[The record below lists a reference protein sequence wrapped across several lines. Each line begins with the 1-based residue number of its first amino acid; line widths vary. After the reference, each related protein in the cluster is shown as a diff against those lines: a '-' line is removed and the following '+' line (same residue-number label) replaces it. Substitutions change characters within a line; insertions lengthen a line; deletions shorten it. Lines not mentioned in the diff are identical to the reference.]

1 MKKIKAIAIFLTL
14 VFIALPATS
23 TMGAISQKEEIET
36 TTLEYTFFKSD
47 GSINT
52 KEIIF
57 TKEDISQF
65 SDIVAFLFEKIS
77 SKKYFDFDIREIID
91 DLKEEFGQSG
101 LLSIFSSLSNLRPLQ
116 KRVFIMSNGH
126 GAKFDLHFKSD
137 ISMRK
142 SLTFWHYFGNTK
154 SITPSKTLII
164 DPIPIQPFYKIL
176 DGWQVGMMSRFIGF
190 YIRIPG
196 NFMEQKQS
204 QTFFFGY
211 AAKVRSIDLPDL
223 TEFRI

>member
-1 MKKIKAIAIFLTL
+1 LKKIKAIVIFLTL
-14 VFIALPATS
+14 VFIALPATN

-36 TTLEYTFFKSD
+36 TTLEYTSFESD

-65 SDIVAFLFEKIS
+65 SDIVSSLFEKIS
-77 SKKYFDFDIREIID
+77 SKKYFDFDIGEIID
-91 DLKEEFGQSG
+91 DLKEKFGQSG
-101 LLSIFSSLSNLRPLQ
+101 LLSIFSDLSKLRPLQ

-126 GAKFDLHFKSD
+126 GAKFDLQFKSD

-142 SLTFWHYFGNTK
+142 SLTFWHYFGNTE
-154 SITPSKTLII
+154 SITSSKTLII
-164 DPIPIQPFYKIL
+164 DPIPIQPFFKIL
-176 DGWQVGMMSRFIGF
+176 DGWQVGMMTKFIGF

-204 QTFFFGY
+204 HTFFFGY

-223 TEFRI
+223 TDFKI